1 MNSTPT
7 FARTERPSVVL
18 AKLVGADA
26 NVVAGVLATRL
37 TSLRVASRFWSKG
50 DARAA
55 ADALSKSGDDSV
67 VADVLVAVLDAGRA
81 GAGAGAGAGGA
92 SPSRSPGGGGGETLT
107 LELAA
112 ALSPLLPPLLSSP
125 HARHADASMRFAREI
140 VLAYEPLLK
149 DAAAAAAFGGKG
161 GGNARGGIGV
171 DLVGEERA
179 ARAGAA
185 LRAMRAMRDGVD
197 AIVRGSGELAPRAK
211 ELLALIARLGEW

>member
-1 MNSTPT
+1 
-7 FARTERPSVVL
+7 
-18 AKLVGADA
+18 
-26 NVVAGVLATRL
+26 
-37 TSLRVASRFWSKG
+37 
-50 DARAA
+50 
-55 ADALSKSGDDSV
+55 
-67 VADVLVAVLDAGRA
+67 
-81 GAGAGAGAGGA
+81 
-92 SPSRSPGGGGGETLT
+92 
-107 LELAA
+107 
-112 ALSPLLPPLLSSP
+112 
-125 HARHADASMRFAREI
+125 MRFAREI

-197 AIVRGSGELAPRAK
+197 AIARGSGELAPRAK